1 MESGEGLHCF
11 VSSKQGLFFFG
22 FLVDSCP
29 ARVHFSVTVNP
40 DGEPGC
46 LWDECSGPG
55 PPGAC
60 RAALPVLCHPRQ
72 RQGCSPSVLAGER
85 GQGLGSLPTV
95 ATVNP
100 SSSSS
105 WLSC

>member
-55 PPGAC
+55 PPGPAEQHFLSSAT
-60 RAALPVLCHPRQ
+60 RGRGRAAALPSL
-72 RQGCSPSVLAGER
+72 QGNEGRALAPSPQSR
-85 GQGLGSLPTV
+85 P
-95 ATVNP
+95 
-100 SSSSS
+100 
-105 WLSC
+105 

>member
-40 DGEPGC
+40 DSEPGC

-55 PPGAC
+55 PPG
-60 RAALPVLCHPRQ
+60 P
-72 RQGCSPSVLAGER
+72 
-85 GQGLGSLPTV
+85 
-95 ATVNP
+95 
-100 SSSSS
+100 
-105 WLSC
+105 